1 MTGFRNSEMG
11 RPAGTEPA
19 PDRAFFMVA
28 LALGLAM
35 LALLAVLLLA
45 DVVGLARL
53 LPFFGLAAA
62 LFVAAAVL
70 VWRWA
75 TGEAE
80 VEALQAE
87 ADRALKR
94 EKRRNQWHA

>member
-1 MTGFRNSEMG
+1 MAGL
-11 RPAGTEPA
+11 AGTEPTS
-19 PDRAFFMVA
+19 DRAFFLAA

-35 LALLAVLLLA
+35 LALFAVLLLA

-53 LPFFGLAAA
+53 LPFFALAAV
-62 LFVAAAVL
+62 LFLAAAVL

-75 TGEAE
+75 TSEGE

-87 ADRALKR
+87 ADRAVKR
-94 EKRRNQWHA
+94 EKGTR

>member
-1 MTGFRNSEMG
+1 MS
-11 RPAGTEPA
+11 
-19 PDRAFFMVA
+19 DRAFSLA
-28 LALGLAM
+28 ASALGLAI
-35 LALLAVLLLA
+35 LALLAVLLLG

-53 LPFFGLAAA
+53 LPFFALAAA
-62 LFVAAAVL
+62 LFLAAAVL

-87 ADRALKR
+87 ADRALKH
-94 EKRRNQWHA
+94 EKGTR

>member
-1 MTGFRNSEMG
+1 MRKTEFRNSEMG
-11 RPAGTEPA
+11 RPAGTA
-19 PDRAFFMVA
+19 PSSDRTFFLAA
-28 LALGLAM
+28 LALGSAM

-45 DVVGLARL
+45 DVAGLVRL

-80 VEALQAE
+80 VEALRAE
-87 ADRALKR
+87 AHRALQR
-94 EKRRNQWHA
+94 EKGTR